1 MHVDTVVP
9 SFDFTG
15 WAPLADLTAHV
26 AQTGS
31 CPFEVVC
38 QRLLVNWKVDAA
50 WAVLAFGSYPGAS
63 GPGVFHC
70 AYEGCQ
76 PFFLLEEKEKRTKSA
91 LRFGWARERLLDV
104 R

>member
-50 WAVLAFGSYPGAS
+50 WAVLAFGRYLVLFRRVAQG
-63 GPGVFHC
+63 
-70 AYEGCQ
+70 
-76 PFFLLEEKEKRTKSA
+76 FFI
-91 LRFGWARERLLDV
+91 GLDV
-104 R
+104 PMKAVSLFFC

>member
-9 SFDFTG
+9 GFDFTG

-50 WAVLAFGSYPGAS
+50 WAVLAFGSYPGAI
-63 GPGVFHC
+63 
-70 AYEGCQ
+70 
-76 PFFLLEEKEKRTKSA
+76 
-91 LRFGWARERLLDV
+91 
-104 R
+104 